1 VKGLLVDTGVAPF
14 SSNNYLSMDSGR
26 IAYVA
31 GIPPSSAIGVYDIN
45 SGSSTTFS
53 TANSSL
59 EALPPSISGDKII
72 SALSPLITTNVTL
85 YFCTLPHSSPI
96 QSCGAW
102 TVIATGLPSISYLIS
117 FASFPK
123 VSGDLVVWASIGG
136 FSFYRFSTGTVTA
149 VSTPTQPHGLTTNGA
164 IIIFSAKPT
173 STSSSETIRYYDA
186 SLPPTSRTVVDTA
199 LAGYYPSITQST
211 IVFNDNSTAGERLRY
226 YDILSN
232 QASGAGTGPVG
243 IISYTSG
250 PSVWGNRI
258 VFTIDEVSDNF
269 DCNGDGTK
277 SSSEFCLGYWNIRG
291 PSWIA
296 TTLSASAAPSIKAN
310 PDNPVVW
317 DNIIAFVGSNG
328 NIQYVKVPMQGD
340 VNQDGVVNNT
350 DKTIVT
356 NCLNQVLKGSVC

>member
-1 VKGLLVDTGVAPF
+1 V
-14 SSNNYLSMDSGR
+14 
-26 IAYVA
+26 
-31 GIPPSSAIGVYDIN
+31 
-45 SGSSTTFS
+45 
-53 TANSSL
+53 
-59 EALPPSISGDKII
+59 
-72 SALSPLITTNVTL
+72 
-85 YFCTLPHSSPI
+85 
-96 QSCGAW
+96 
-102 TVIATGLPSISYLIS
+102 TGLPSISFLIS

-123 VSGDLVVWASIGG
+123 VSGDLVVWANTGG

-164 IIIFSAKPT
+164 VISFSAKPT

-186 SLPPTSRTVVDTA
+186 SLPPASRTVVDTG
-199 LAGYYPSITQST
+199 LSGYYPSITQYT
-211 IVFNDNSTAGERLRY
+211 IVFNDNSTTSERLRY
-226 YDILSN
+226 YDILN
-232 QASGAGTGPVG
+232 QASGAGPVG
-243 IISYTSG
+243 AISYTSG

-258 VFTIDEVSDNF
+258 IFTTDEVSDNF

-310 PDNPVVW
+310 PDNPVIW
-317 DNIIAFVGSNG
+317 DNIIAFIGSNG

-340 VNQDGVVNNT
+340 VNQDGIVNNT
-350 DKTIVT
+350 DRTTVT